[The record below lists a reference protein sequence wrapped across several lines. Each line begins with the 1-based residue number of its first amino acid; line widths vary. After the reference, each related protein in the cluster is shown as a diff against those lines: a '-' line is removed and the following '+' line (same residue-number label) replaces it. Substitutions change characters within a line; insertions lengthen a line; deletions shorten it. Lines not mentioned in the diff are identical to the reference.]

1 MLDAAERAIRRVGA
15 DVSMSEIAAEAG
27 LTKPAL
33 YAAFPNKASLADA
46 LAERIALD
54 LGRQIAQLVRE
65 DRPVRE
71 VTHTMVERFCALADG
86 DPQLYRFLVHG
97 SMGLDRHFEDRRL
110 VNAAAAVT
118 TFGLRLSMERAHR
131 DPAPA
136 ETWAYA
142 IIGGIL
148 YALDWWID
156 TRSVSLESLIDH
168 LTDAAWALLVSAG
181 AEQLEGPLVPPDQP
195 SIFEDLIVR
204 KPGEQPK

>member
-1 MLDAAERAIRRVGA
+1 MYRGYIVTAVGAVGRGGRQQQRRRGPGRPPGPPPNSTRRRAELLDAAERAIRRVGA

-97 SMGLDRHFEDRRL
+97 SMGL
-110 VNAAAAVT
+110 
-118 TFGLRLSMERAHR
+118 
-131 DPAPA
+131 
-136 ETWAYA
+136 
-142 IIGGIL
+142 
-148 YALDWWID
+148 
-156 TRSVSLESLIDH
+156 
-168 LTDAAWALLVSAG
+168 
-181 AEQLEGPLVPPDQP
+181 
-195 SIFEDLIVR
+195 
-204 KPGEQPK
+204 